1 MIMKNMRKSVTKSFN
16 PEIIKALE
24 IAEYRML
31 RQKALLGQDLVQADD
46 EGNPYIV
53 SAKEVFEKLYN
64 EKI

>member
-1 MIMKNMRKSVTKSFN
+1 MKKSMVLSDN
-16 PEIIKALE
+16 ALIIKALE

-46 EGNPYIV
+46 DGNPYIV
-53 SAKEVFEKLYN
+53 PAKEVFEKLYN

>member
-1 MIMKNMRKSVTKSFN
+1 MSKGKESVTKSFN

-31 RQKALLGQDLVQADD
+31 RQKAILGQDLVQADD

>member
-1 MIMKNMRKSVTKSFN
+1 MKKRNMKKSRVLSDN
-16 PEIIKALE
+16 ALIIKALE